1 MSHLRL
7 KSELTNNKNFLV
19 EKSFIK
25 TDLLLL
31 CKAYKVKVSAK
42 KKKDQINSELVK
54 IILQN
59 DCIPAPS
66 ELKTVETMT
75 SGSSHSV
82 ESSVADGSNLQEA
95 ITSTETG
102 ISASH
107 SSVTSEI
114 PVPST
119 SFDTEIPGSSTSNIT
134 EIPVPSTSFDTEIP
148 GTSTAGD
155 TEIQGSS
162 DTVLQSTVVSGLYS
176 SPSKLPP
183 TKKSTAVKS
192 RKRKSGG
199 KGKGKGKR
207 SKGKQ
212 KTKFSGESDENCAIC
227 YKGYVEGEDWIQCD
241 ICSLWYHRFCVN
253 LEDGDEWCRLT
264 ENVGEQFRCQ
274 LCE

>member
-1 MSHLRL
+1 M
-7 KSELTNNKNFLV
+7 
-19 EKSFIK
+19 
-25 TDLLLL
+25 
-31 CKAYKVKVSAK
+31 
-42 KKKDQINSELVK
+42 
-54 IILQN
+54 
-59 DCIPAPS
+59 
-66 ELKTVETMT
+66 
-75 SGSSHSV
+75 
-82 ESSVADGSNLQEA
+82 QEA

-114 PVPST
+114 PVSST
-119 SFDTEIPGSSTSNIT
+119 SFDTEIPGS
-134 EIPVPSTSFDTEIP
+134 STSFDTEIP

-162 DTVLQSTVVSGLYS
+162 DTVLQSIVVSGLYS
-176 SPSKLPP
+176 SPSKLSP
-183 TKKSTAVKS
+183 TQKSTAVKS
-192 RKRKSGG
+192 RKRKSGR

-253 LEDGDEWCRLT
+253 LEDGD
-264 ENVGEQFRCQ
+264 VV
-274 LCE
+274 

>member
-1 MSHLRL
+1 
-7 KSELTNNKNFLV
+7 
-19 EKSFIK
+19 
-25 TDLLLL
+25 
-31 CKAYKVKVSAK
+31 
-42 KKKDQINSELVK
+42 
-54 IILQN
+54 
-59 DCIPAPS
+59 
-66 ELKTVETMT
+66 
-75 SGSSHSV
+75 
-82 ESSVADGSNLQEA
+82 
-95 ITSTETG
+95 
-102 ISASH
+102 
-107 SSVTSEI
+107 
-114 PVPST
+114 
-119 SFDTEIPGSSTSNIT
+119 
-134 EIPVPSTSFDTEIP
+134 
-148 GTSTAGD
+148 
-155 TEIQGSS
+155 
-162 DTVLQSTVVSGLYS
+162 VSGLYS

-264 ENVGEQFRCQ
+264 ENVEEQFRCQ